1 MLGRLIV
8 RKRNKGMRIMAIP
21 PPLIQRVGKKA
32 HKVNFHQ
39 KKNPK
44 NLQLKMF
51 STSNKKIPKS
61 IKMLTIWTPLSEII
75 IYAR

>member
-8 RKRNKGMRIMAIP
+8 RKNNKGMRIMAILP
-21 PPLIQRVGKKA
+21 RQIQRVERKA

-39 KKNPK
+39 KINLKNHH
-44 NLQLKMF
+44 LKMF

-61 IKMLTIWTPLSEII
+61 IKILTIWTPLSEII